1 MALSYYLTNR
11 YEEAIPTL
19 KEANHL
25 DQDHADAHHL
35 LRLIYL

>member
-1 MALSYYLTNR
+1 MALSYYLANR

-19 KEANHL
+19 KEAIHP
-25 DQDHADAHHL
+25 DQDHADAHYL